1 MVQSALQPSL
11 GTVLPSSQASLDALN
26 PSPQL
31 LTQTLGSELS
41 QVKPHSTEQ
50 LDEQP
55 SPLSVSP
62 SSHVSPV
69 TTLLSPHTGV
79 KVLLSHTGKV
89 EVQPSSIEQALLHPS
104 LGTVLPSSQASSD
117 AFFPSPQGDW
127 HVSALLGVPPVQL

>member
-1 MVQSALQPSL
+1 LVQPALQPSL

-31 LTQTLGSELS
+31 LTQTLGWSLV

-50 LDEQP
+50 LDEHP
-55 SPLSVSP
+55 SPFSVSP

-69 TTLLSPHTGV
+69 TTVLSPHTGV
-79 KVLLSHTGKV
+79 KVLWSHTGKV
-89 EVQPSSIEQALLHPS
+89 EVQPSSISQALLHPS

-127 HVSALLGVPPVQL
+127 HVSALLGVPPVQV

>member
-1 MVQSALQPSL
+1 
-11 GTVLPSSQASLDALN
+11 
-26 PSPQL
+26 
-31 LTQTLGSELS
+31 
-41 QVKPHSTEQ
+41 
-50 LDEQP
+50 
-55 SPLSVSP
+55 
-62 SSHVSPV
+62 V